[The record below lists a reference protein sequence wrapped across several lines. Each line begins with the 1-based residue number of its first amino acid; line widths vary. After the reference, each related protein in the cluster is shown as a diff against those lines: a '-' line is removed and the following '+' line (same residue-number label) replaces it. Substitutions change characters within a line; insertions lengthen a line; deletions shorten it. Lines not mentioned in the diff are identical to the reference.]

1 MSSTPSNHI
10 VADSSAT
17 GTPPHHSSRPPPSP
31 NHAGSPTWP
40 RTHRPLRIAILGWAR
55 LSSQAWEGS
64 GYNLSASELGR
75 GLVMSGHEVSYLQ
88 AGMNYRLRKRKP
100 YIAFREAWGGIRCF
114 DLRNSPNLSPAAA
127 NFQNMMAEMAS
138 PEETKLVL
146 DWLDEIRAQ
155 VVHIHSLEGYGLDL
169 IPAIRRG
176 TVVDRKASPP
186 RPVVVTPH
194 NYWYVCPQVDLLH
207 QEQRVCM
214 DYDGGRR
221 CVGCL
226 PVSDARQVK
235 RRRAS
240 WQTREEYFGP
250 YVADV
255 SRRFIASIG
264 PTLRRLRRGKLVEK
278 FIPAP
283 ANPDRLV
290 DPELALGF
298 ESVTAEQ
305 MQSQTDGLVKHDL
318 PLGPGEQPRVL
329 EPSTADTNER
339 FLKAD
344 HHLKVLNDYGKRRVA
359 GIESLNAASMITP
372 PSNFL
377 LKAHV
382 AMGLIESKA
391 RWVRLGQ
398 PHFDQIN
405 RRARRSPYYDV
416 SPWDPATANRPLRL
430 GFYGTT
436 RNNKGLEVLLQ
447 AIPLLDRTIRQRCQ
461 FNIRAL
467 GWDWAMRKR
476 MSIYPEVAFA
486 GGYDILQL
494 ISSGGDFDVG
504 ILPHIWFENSPLVML
519 EYLHAGKFIIGSNLG
534 GPPDWITPPKN
545 GLLFAA
551 GRADELATHITSL
564 VKGEVRVP
572 SPREIHEVS
581 TLQSYPAHVT
591 EVDGIYQE
599 LVEHAMAATEAR

>member
-1 MSSTPSNHI
+1 MTSTLTNHTPTEIQSPITPVAVSNH
-10 VADSSAT
+10 AAKE
-17 GTPPHHSSRPPPSP
+17 G
-31 NHAGSPTWP
+31 GLPTWP
-40 RTHRPLRIAILGWAR
+40 RTKRPLRIAILGWAR
-55 LSSQAWEGS
+55 LSSQSWEGS

-88 AGMNYRLRKRKP
+88 AGMNYRLRNRKP
-100 YIAFREAWGGIRCF
+100 HIVFREAWGGIRCF
-114 DLRNSPNLSPAAA
+114 DIRNSPNLSPAAA
-127 NFQNMMAEMAS
+127 NFQNMHTEMS
-138 PEETKLVL
+138 CPEEAILVL

-169 IPAIRRG
+169 ISAIRRG
-176 TVVDRKASPP
+176 TIGTRTVNSPE

-226 PVSDARQVK
+226 PASDAAKVK
-235 RRRAS
+235 RSRAS
-240 WQTREEYFGP
+240 RQTMEENFGP
-250 YVADV
+250 YIAEVA
-255 SRRFIASIG
+255 SRFKASIK
-264 PTLRRLRRGKLVEK
+264 PMLKRLRKGSVIQKY
-278 FIPAP
+278 IPGP

-298 ESVTAEQ
+298 ETVKAEQ
-305 MQSQTDGLVKHDL
+305 MTSESDGQVKHDL

-329 EPSTADTNER
+329 EPCTADTNER
-339 FLKAD
+339 FLAGD

-359 GIESLNAASMITP
+359 GIEALNAASLVTP
-372 PSNFL
+372 PSRFL
-377 LKAHV
+377 LRAHV
-382 AMGLIESKA
+382 TMGLIESKG

-416 SPWDPATANRPLRL
+416 SPWEPKTANRPLRL

-447 AIPLLDRTIRQRCQ
+447 AIPLLDRKIRQRCQ

-467 GWDWAMRKR
+467 GWDWPMRKR

-494 ISSGGDFDVG
+494 ISAGGDFDVG

-519 EYLHAGKFIIGSNLG
+519 EYLHAGKFIIASNLG
-534 GPPDWITPPKN
+534 GPPDWITPMKN

-551 GRADELATHITSL
+551 GRSDELASHITS
-564 VKGEVRVP
+564 VVTGEVRVP
-572 SPREIHEVS
+572 SPREVHEAS

-599 LVEHAMAATEAR
+599 LVTQSAGVGSRA